1 MNKRFQFIMLC
12 LCALGLIIF
21 SLSSL
26 LRNILSPFLLGFGE
40 GLSFVLIISWGIYMI
55 CSFIH
60 RKNPYKLN

>member
-12 LCALGLIIF
+12 LFALGLIIF

-40 GLSFVLIISWGIYMI
+40 GLFVLIISWGIYMI